1 MKQHAI
7 HWFEL
12 YTTDLDR
19 AAKFYETILQTPLA
33 TTGQEG
39 CNMRIFPYDPEHG
52 VGGSLTKMDG
62 CTPGIGGTIIYL
74 NGEGDLDGILAR
86 VPEAGGKVIKDRFP
100 IPPHG
105 FIGLIE
111 DTEGNVVGIHS
122 MS

>member
-19 AAKFYETILQTPLA
+19 AVTFYETILKTPLVRSEA
-33 TTGQEG
+33 EG
-39 CNMRIFPYDPEHG
+39 CNMRMFPFDMEHG
-52 VGGSLTKMDG
+52 VGGGLTKMDG

-86 VPEAGGKVIKDRFP
+86 IPAAGGKVIKDRIA

-105 FIGLIE
+105 FIGIFE